1 MKHKVIRKHT
11 GEEFDCLNEV
21 LDFVEIKESNIPDA
35 GVGVFAKENIP
46 KNTLLTWYKGFITD
60 SAINGTYT
68 WNYDSDIHPKRLKLE
83 ADLCPTSNPLAF
95 VNTFANKE
103 QYKLLN
109 LEAIPINERL
119 YYKTIKKIK
128 KGQELIIDYKSTKF
142 LNYLKS
148 KKK

>member
-1 MKHKVIRKHT
+1 MKHKLIRKHT

-35 GVGVFAKENIP
+35 GVGLFAKEDIP
-46 KNTLLTWYKGFITD
+46 KNILLTWYKGFITD
-60 SAINGTYT
+60 KSINGKYT

-83 ADLCPTSNPLAF
+83 ADLCPTSNPLPF
-95 VNTFANKE
+95 INTFADKE

-128 KGQELIIDYKSTKF
+128 KGEELIIDYKNPKYFSYKPE
-142 LNYLKS
+142 
-148 KKK
+148 KK